1 MNKKIHVT
9 VSLFFKITGSE
20 MGDGEDLYCESKVN
34 LNTEDMSGFNLQEY
48 AKSQI
53 DGFVEL
59 LKVSKENIQI
69 VSRKEYEE
77 NTEED

>member
-1 MNKKIHVT
+1 MNKKIDVT
-9 VSLFFKITGSE
+9 VSLFFKITESE
-20 MGDGEDLYCESKVN
+20 MGDGEDLYCESKIN

-53 DGFVEL
+53 DGFAEL
-59 LKVSKENIQI
+59 LKVKKENIQI
-69 VSRKEYEE
+69 VSKQEYEE